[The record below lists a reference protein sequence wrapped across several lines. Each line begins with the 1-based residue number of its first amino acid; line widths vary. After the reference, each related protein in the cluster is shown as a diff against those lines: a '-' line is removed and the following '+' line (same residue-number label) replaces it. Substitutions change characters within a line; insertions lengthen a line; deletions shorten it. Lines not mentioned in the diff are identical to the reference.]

1 MARKKKEPLM
11 FTDYKFIVVVDDGED
26 TTMAVTEAEAYKEY
40 KEYLDAGY
48 NDEDVVIYEIQ
59 YVAKIV
65 PVEPV
70 IKFKR
75 ESL

>member
-1 MARKKKEPLM
+1 MARKQKEPLL
-11 FTDYKFIVVVDDGED
+11 FTDHKFIIVADGGED
-26 TTMAVTEAEAYKEY
+26 QCMATTEPEAHRYY
-40 KEYLDAGY
+40 KEYLDGGY
-48 NDEDVVIYEIQ
+48 DEVIIYEIQ
-59 YVAKIV
+59 YVAKLV